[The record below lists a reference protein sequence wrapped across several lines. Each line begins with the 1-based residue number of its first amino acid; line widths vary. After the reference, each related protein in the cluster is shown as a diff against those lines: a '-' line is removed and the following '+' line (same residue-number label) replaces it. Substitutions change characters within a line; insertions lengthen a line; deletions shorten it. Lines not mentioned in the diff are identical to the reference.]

1 MQQILVEYAEGG
13 IPGLVI
19 APVRVAPFTAW
30 CAEGGHQPDSA
41 EARAQYAA
49 HLAQTAD
56 PALIAWP
63 PNRNEPCWC
72 GSGHKYK
79 KCCAAAI
86 SVDVE
91 PRTVKTTR
99 LRVALRDV
107 EPAVTR
113 VIDVPASAT
122 LPELHDLLQAA
133 IGWTDS
139 HLHQFVT
146 PQATYGMVIPGEEVW
161 PEDQRDETGAR
172 LADLGAGFEY
182 LYDFGDGWTHD
193 IEVLGPG
200 GPAPGCVDG
209 HGACP
214 PEDCGGPGGYAEL
227 LDVLADPAHPEHE
240 HMRGWVGNRLRPFDR
255 AATDQWVRR
264 VVGEVPESVRLL
276 IDLVAD
282 GVKLTP
288 GGRLPRTVVR
298 SMQQHR
304 PHWYLARPARLHRGR
319 PASAGR
325 AARPAPRRRAA
336 TAARRRANPT
346 RAAGDDLAVVRRL
359 RSAFD
364 ANTFATEITELT
376 IGVLAAHGPL
386 PLAELATRVHQ
397 LLGRGWQRGGQPISV
412 QDVRL
417 AIAQQSPIMK
427 GLDLIDNAN
436 WNAWTCGAAALSLL
450 PRATMLA
457 EIWTKND

>member
-1 MQQILVEYAEGG
+1 VL
-13 IPGLVI
+13 
-19 APVRVAPFTAW
+19 R
-30 CAEGGHQPDSA
+30 
-41 EARAQYAA
+41 
-49 HLAQTAD
+49 
-56 PALIAWP
+56 
-63 PNRNEPCWC
+63 RNDIRRRGPT
-72 GSGHKYK
+72 
-79 KCCAAAI
+79 
-86 SVDVE
+86 
-91 PRTVKTTR
+91 PVKTAR
-99 LRVALRDV
+99 LRVVLRDV
-107 EPAVTR
+107 EPAVAR

-122 LPELHDLLQAA
+122 LPELHELLQAA

-146 PQATYGMVIPGEEVW
+146 PQETYGMEIPGEEVW

-172 LADLGAGFEY
+172 LADLGTEFEY

-200 GPAPGCVDG
+200 GSAPGCVDG

-214 PEDCGGPGGYAEL
+214 PEDCGGPGGYADL

-240 HMRGWVGNRLRPFDR
+240 HMRSWVGDRLRPFDR
-255 AATDQWVRR
+255 AATNQSVRR

-276 IDLVAD
+276 LDLVAD

-304 PHWYLARPARLHRGR
+304 QHWYPLGR
-319 PASAGR
+319 PAAIEDDLPPLGALHELLR
-325 AARPAPRRRAA
+325 GVGLLRLRHGVL
-336 TAARRRANPT
+336 TPT
-346 RAAGDDLAVVRRL
+346 RAAGDDLAIVRRL

-386 PLAELATRVHQ
+386 PVAELATRVHQ
-397 LLGRGWQRGGQPISV
+397 LLGRGWQRDGQPVSERDV
-412 QDVRL
+412 QI
-417 AIAQQSPIMK
+417 AIVQQSPIMR

-436 WNAWTCGAAALSLL
+436 WHAWTIGAAARSLL

-457 EIWTKND
+457 EIWTNE

>member
-1 MQQILVEYAEGG
+1 
-13 IPGLVI
+13 
-19 APVRVAPFTAW
+19 
-30 CAEGGHQPDSA
+30 
-41 EARAQYAA
+41 
-49 HLAQTAD
+49 
-56 PALIAWP
+56 
-63 PNRNEPCWC
+63 
-72 GSGHKYK
+72 
-79 KCCAAAI
+79 
-86 SVDVE
+86 
-91 PRTVKTTR
+91 VKTIR
-99 LRVALRDV
+99 LRVMLRYV
-107 EPAVTR
+107 EPAVAR

-122 LPELHDLLQAA
+122 LPELHDVLQAA

-146 PQATYGMVIPGEEVW
+146 SEATYGMDIPGGDVW
-161 PEDQRDETGAR
+161 PEDQRDEEGAL

-193 IEVLGPG
+193 VEVLGPG

-255 AATDQWVRR
+255 AATDQRVHQ

-276 IDLVAD
+276 LDLAAN
-282 GVKLTP
+282 GIRLTP

-304 PHWYLARPARLHRGR
+304 PHWYRLGR
-319 PASAGR
+319 PAAIEDDLPPLCALHDLLRQVGLLR
-325 AARPAPRRRAA
+325 LRHGVL
-336 TAARRRANPT
+336 TPT

-364 ANTFATEITELT
+364 PDTFATEITELT
-376 IGVLAAHGPL
+376 ISVLAAHGPL
-386 PLAELATRVHQ
+386 SLIQLATRVHQ
-397 LLGRGWQRGGQPISV
+397 LLGRGWQRDGQPLTERDV
-412 QDVRL
+412 QF
-417 AIAQQSPIMK
+417 AIAQQSPIMR
-427 GLDLIDNAN
+427 GLDLIDDTDRR
-436 WNAWTCGAAALSLL
+436 AWTVGASARSLL
-450 PRATMLA
+450 PRAGMLA
-457 EIWTKND
+457 GILTDSE

>member
-1 MQQILVEYAEGG
+1 
-13 IPGLVI
+13 
-19 APVRVAPFTAW
+19 
-30 CAEGGHQPDSA
+30 
-41 EARAQYAA
+41 
-49 HLAQTAD
+49 
-56 PALIAWP
+56 
-63 PNRNEPCWC
+63 
-72 GSGHKYK
+72 
-79 KCCAAAI
+79 
-86 SVDVE
+86 
-91 PRTVKTTR
+91 VKTTR
-99 LRVALRDV
+99 LRVVLRDV
-107 EPAVTR
+107 EPALAR

-122 LPELHDLLQAA
+122 LPELHELLQAA

-146 PQATYGMVIPGEEVW
+146 PQATYGMEIPGEEVW
-161 PEDQRDETGAR
+161 PEDQRDETGAQ
-172 LADLGAGFEY
+172 LADLGAEFQY

-193 IEVLGPG
+193 VEVLGPG
-200 GPAPGCVDG
+200 GSAPGCVDG

-240 HMRGWVGNRLRPFDR
+240 HIRSWVGNRLRPFDR

-276 IDLVAD
+276 LDLLAD
-282 GVKLTP
+282 GIKLTP

-304 PHWYLARPARLHRGR
+304 QHWYPLGR
-319 PASAGR
+319 PAAIEDDLPPL
-325 AARPAPRRRAA
+325 AALHELLRDVGLLRLRHGVL
-336 TAARRRANPT
+336 TPT

-364 ANTFATEITELT
+364 ANTFATEITELA

-386 PLAELATRVHQ
+386 PLAELAARVHQ
-397 LLGRGWQRGGQPISV
+397 LLGRGWQRDGQPVSEHDV
-412 QDVRL
+412 QI
-417 AIAQQSPIMK
+417 AIAHQSPIMK
-427 GLDLIDNAN
+427 GLDLIDDAN
-436 WNAWTCGAAALSLL
+436 WRAWSIGAAARSLL

-457 EIWTKND
+457 EIWTNNE